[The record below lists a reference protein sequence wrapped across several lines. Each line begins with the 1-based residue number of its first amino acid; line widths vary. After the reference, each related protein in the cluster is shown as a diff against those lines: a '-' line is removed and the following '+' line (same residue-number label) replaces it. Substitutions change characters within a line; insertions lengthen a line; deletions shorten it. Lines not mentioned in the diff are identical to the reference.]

1 MAIVTDVFNQNALG
15 VIEFQEDVVERID
28 YKPQLLG
35 SLNLFTPVYS
45 RSRTIAIA
53 DRNRSLTLIPTSP
66 NGSPPEELIPK
77 GSRVR
82 TYETVRLAKGSTIY
96 AIELAGV
103 AALPFELQTKEIT
116 EEVTDRTAQI
126 MDDLELTWEYM
137 RFGAVQGKVLDA
149 DGSVIVDWYD
159 FWGIA
164 EPDEINFELDKPG
177 TDVRAKIRQLKR
189 AMQKAAKGIW
199 TPATKVGALV
209 GDTFFDMLVN
219 HPSVKETK
227 LNTEKAATL
236 ENIEAYSAIEI
247 EGVARTMARLSPS
260 DRRRPASS
268 RSTPAALSA
277 WVTARPANS
286 SPISTRRAANFTAS
300 CWRTRAG
307 ATNGIGWKSIPIPFS
322 SARDRKCCCAERRSD
337 VDAHRDRSR
346 VLWRQVPEIR
356 RLL

>member
-247 EGVARTMARLSPS
+247 EGVTFINYQGTDDGTTIAIGSEKARFFPINARGAFSVGYG
-260 DRRRPASS
+260 PASEFKPYLNQKGREFYGLVLEDKS
-268 RSTPAALSA
+268 GRDEWDRVEIYSYPLFVCT
-277 WVTARPANS
+277 RP
-286 SPISTRRAANFTAS
+286 
-300 CWRTRAG
+300 
-307 ATNGIGWKSIPIPFS
+307 
-322 SARDRKCCCAERRSD
+322 EM
-337 VDAHRDRSR
+337 
-346 VLWRQVPEIR
+346 
-356 RLL
+356 LLRGKAK

>member
-77 GSRVR
+77 GSRAR

-247 EGVARTMARLSPS
+247 EGVTFINYQGTDDGTTIAIGSEKARFFPINARGAFSVGYG
-260 DRRRPASS
+260 PASEFKPYLNQKGREFYGLVLEDKS
-268 RSTPAALSA
+268 GRDEWDRVEIYSYPLF
-277 WVTARPANS
+277 VCPRP
-286 SPISTRRAANFTAS
+286 
-300 CWRTRAG
+300 
-307 ATNGIGWKSIPIPFS
+307 
-322 SARDRKCCCAERRSD
+322 
-337 VDAHRDRSR
+337 
-346 VLWRQVPEIR
+346 
-356 RLL
+356 

>member
-189 AMQKAAKGIW
+189 AMQNAAKGIW

-247 EGVARTMARLSPS
+247 EGVTFINYQGTDDGTTIAIGSEKARFFPINARGAFSVGYG
-260 DRRRPASS
+260 PASEFKPYLNQKGREFYGLVLEDKS
-268 RSTPAALSA
+268 GRDEWDRVEIYSYPLFVCT
-277 WVTARPANS
+277 RP
-286 SPISTRRAANFTAS
+286 
-300 CWRTRAG
+300 
-307 ATNGIGWKSIPIPFS
+307 
-322 SARDRKCCCAERRSD
+322 EM
-337 VDAHRDRSR
+337 
-346 VLWRQVPEIR
+346 
-356 RLL
+356 LLRGKAK